1 LPALNWFNG
10 GMAIENWTPSL
21 LRQAAELKEQ
31 IESLEQQLEA
41 VLRGGEIAAA
51 VDTAEETPPVKAKR
65 GRPAK
70 AKKPA
75 EAEAKPRRKISAA
88 GRAAMAAAAKAR
100 WAKAKAT
107 KAA

>member
-1 LPALNWFNG
+1 LPALKWFNG
-10 GMAIENWTPSL
+10 GMAIANLTPSL

-31 IESLEQQLEA
+31 IEALELQLET
-41 VLRGGEIAAA
+41 VLNGGEIA
-51 VDTAEETPPVKAKR
+51 VPMETAEETQPVKAKR

-70 AKKPA
+70 ADKA
-75 EAEAKPRRKISAA
+75 EKKPRRKISKA

-100 WAKAKAT
+100 WAKAKAA